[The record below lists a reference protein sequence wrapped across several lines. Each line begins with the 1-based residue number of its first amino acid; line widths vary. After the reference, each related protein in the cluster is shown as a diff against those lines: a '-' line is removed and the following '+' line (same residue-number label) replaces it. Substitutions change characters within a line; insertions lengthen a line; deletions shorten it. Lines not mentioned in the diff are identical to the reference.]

1 MSTLSVLSIVTDS
14 WKNLE
19 IWKGG
24 KKLPALCALS
34 LKDITGCTLKG
45 DYHIN
50 RLKRAGKIT
59 PEGIIKSYK
68 QL

>member
-34 LKDITGCTLKG
+34 LFLADLTHNLMLSW
-45 DYHIN
+45 IN
-50 RLKRAGKIT
+50 LV
-59 PEGIIKSYK
+59 IIVVKESGY
-68 QL
+68 